1 MPVDMTEIRTELQKV
16 GIEIVNIYDLVN
28 SNKRYPAAI
37 PVLSDLLKKG
47 IEDTKIKE
55 GVIRALTV
63 KDAAGVSNK
72 ALIEEYNR
80 IPKNET
86 SIRWAIGNAFYT
98 IIKNDDAENILQIVQ
113 DSENGLSRQMFVA
126 ALGKIKS
133 EKSEIVLIKLLDDF
147 EVTAHALDALG
158 RLKSKKAKERIEIL
172 RGHKNNLIRKEAERA
187 LKKIG

>member
-16 GIEIVNIYDLVN
+16 GVEIDNIYDLVN

-37 PVLSDLLKKG
+37 PVLSGLLKKG

-63 KDAAGVSNK
+63 KYATGVSNK
-72 ALIEEYNR
+72 ALLEEYNQ
-80 IPKNET
+80 IPKKET
-86 SIRWAIGNAFYT
+86 SLRWAIGNAFYT
-98 IIKNDDAENILQIVQ
+98 IITIDDSENIFQIVQ
-113 DSENGLSRQMFVA
+113 DRENGLSRQMFVA

-133 EKSEIVLIKLLDDF
+133 EKSEIILIKLLDDF
-147 EVTAHALDALG
+147 EVAPHALDALG
-158 RLKSKKAKERIEIL
+158 RLKSKKAKEKIEIL
-172 RGHKNNLIRKEAERA
+172 RGHKNKLIRKEAERA